1 MPSVLANPWR
11 DSVVKRWLRQSMS
24 SPTAKRLIPVYLQD
38 PAKSLPLVCI
48 RHAGRNLDG
57 FRDARFPLNDAQPAV
72 M

>member
-1 MPSVLANPWR
+1 
-11 DSVVKRWLRQSMS
+11 MS